1 MTNDTNYPRN
11 LAGYANRPPKV
22 EWPNSAKIALQFVLN
37 IEEGAENCVLHGDA
51 ASETFLSEIIGAQAF
66 NARHMSMES
75 IYEYGSR
82 AGVWRI
88 LAEFEKRAL
97 PMTIF
102 GVAMALVRNPEIVA
116 ALKTSRHEVAC
127 HGLRWISYQNVDEAV
142 EREHMRAATAIMC
155 ELFGKHPLGWYTG
168 RDSASTLRLLAE
180 QSGYT
185 YSSDSYADDLPYYAV
200 ANGQPQLVVP
210 YALDTND
217 MRFASPQGF
226 NTATHFFEYLRDSFD
241 ALYAEGSTAPKMMS
255 VGMHARI
262 LGRPG
267 RIVALQKFLDYVQ
280 KRDDVWVCTRADI
293 AQHWL
298 KNHPYEAVT
307 L

>member
-1 MTNDTNYPRN
+1 MTNDNTYPRD
-11 LAGYANRPPKV
+11 LAGYANHLPRV
-22 EWPNSAKIALQFVLN
+22 IWPNNAKIAVQFVLN

-88 LAEFEKRAL
+88 LAEFEKRKL

-116 ALKTSRHEVAC
+116 ALRNSLHEVAC
-127 HGLRWISYQNVDEAV
+127 HGLRWISYQNIAEDV
-142 EREHMRAATAIMC
+142 EREHMRAATAILS
-155 ELFGKHPLGWYTG
+155 ELFGKPPLGWYTG
-168 RDSASTLRLLAE
+168 RDGPNTGRLLAE
-180 QSGYT
+180 QGGYL
-185 YSSDSYADDLPYYAV
+185 YSADSYADDLPYYV
-200 ANGQPQLVVP
+200 PQKNGPQLIVP
-210 YALDTND
+210 YTLDAND

-226 NTATHFFEYLRDSFD
+226 NTATHFYEYLRDSFD
-241 ALYAEGSTAPKMMS
+241 ALYAEGESAPKMLS
-255 VGMHARI
+255 IGMHARI

-267 RIVALQKFLDYVQ
+267 RIVALQKFLDHVQ
-280 KRDDVWVCTRADI
+280 KHDRVWVCTRADI

-298 KNHPYEAVT
+298 KNHPYEVAK
-307 L
+307 